1 MVDARFL
8 FTALNVGWLRH
19 VSEQPMRRR
28 RHWSPAGRT
37 APARHLGNDA
47 WGPCEAEGR

>member
-28 RHWSPAGRT
+28 RHCVTGREDGAGSASGERC
-37 APARHLGNDA
+37 LG
-47 WGPCEAEGR
+47 PV